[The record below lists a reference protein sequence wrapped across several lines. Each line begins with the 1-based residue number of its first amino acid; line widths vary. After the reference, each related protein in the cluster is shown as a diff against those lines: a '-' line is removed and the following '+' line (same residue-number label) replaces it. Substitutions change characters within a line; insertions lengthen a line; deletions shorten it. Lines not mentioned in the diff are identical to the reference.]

1 MIKKKIKFF
10 YECIKEILMFWQNFC
25 VNWFPNY
32 NKSNTLCSHP
42 TSWEIELMIID
53 NLSGWEGALFR
64 DNAIDIAYDG
74 KF

>member
-1 MIKKKIKFF
+1 MAESRYMNASKKSWCFDKTFVWICF
-10 YECIKEILMFWQNFC
+10 QVTTNNDAFC
-25 VNWFPNY
+25 
-32 NKSNTLCSHP
+32 SRP

-64 DNAIDIAYDG
+64 DNAIDIADG